1 MTHVLVTA
9 RELAA
14 HLEDPDWRIVD
25 CRFELLDPGKGR
37 ADYLAGHIP
46 GAVYAHL
53 DEDLAASVTPD
64 TGRHPLPDPDAFAAT
79 LGRWGITDRTTVVAY
94 DQAGGAIAARLWW
107 LLGWVGHRDAR
118 LLDGGFAAWQRE
130 GLPVTA
136 EMPDMRPTTYVARPD
151 PDRVVSTAELP
162 ERLARGEL
170 LVDAREAERFRGER
184 EPIDPVAG
192 HIPGAVNHPFRLGL
206 NPDGTFRSPEELRQ
220 ALEPVLGGGR
230 DRAWMTMCGSGVTA
244 CHLAV
249 AAALAGY
256 APPRLYA
263 GSFSEWIR
271 DPSRPVA
278 RRAGG
283 S

>member
-53 DEDLAASVTPD
+53 DEDLAAPVTPD

-118 LLDGGFAAWQRE
+118 LLDGGSDAWQRE
-130 GLPVTA
+130 GLTVTA
-136 EMPDMRPTTYVARPD
+136 EVPDIRPTTYVARPD

-192 HIPGAVNHPFRLGL
+192 HLPGAVNHPFRLGL

-230 DRAWMTMCGSGVTA
+230 DRDWMTMCGSGVTA